1 MVLKTTDFFG
11 DDAEQSASLK
21 TMKITVLKD
30 MRVEGKVVL
39 AGKTVEIN
47 DKDGR
52 YLISLGSATEA
63 KAKKEKSDKSTKD
76 LETRWLK

>member
-52 YLISLGSATEA
+52 YLISLGTVIEA

-76 LETRWLK
+76 LETR

>member
-39 AGKTVEIN
+39 SGKTVEIN

-76 LETRWLK
+76 LETR

>member
-47 DKDGR
+47 DKDGK

-63 KAKKEKSDKSTKD
+63 LS
-76 LETRWLK
+76 LIHI

>member
-47 DKDGR
+47 DKDGK

-63 KAKKEKSDKSTKD
+63 KAKK
-76 LETRWLK
+76 